1 MGMGKVC
8 IIIDEGNFY
17 HLVLKKLGIQSVDF
31 DFDKFA
37 YFLANERTI
46 IKEGKRFY
54 VPTVRER
61 GDKYESKQAMSNQTA
76 LFSRLIEAGN
86 WVIKSS
92 KLKTRIE
99 SIKIDNRVKDY
110 QDILRKGVQ
119 EIVYERSREK
129 GIDVKIATDLIIG
142 ALDKKYDTAI
152 LVSSDTDLVPALDLV
167 RHRFNK
173 KVEYIGFSIPKDE
186 SRHIYEETKPIA
198 RMIEKTDVLRGLV
211 ESDIKP
217 FIIEVK
223 KTKPLFER

>member
-1 MGMGKVC
+1 MERVC

-37 YFLANERTI
+37 YFLAGERGI

-54 VPTVRER
+54 VPTVREK
-61 GDKYESKQAMSNQTA
+61 GDEYESKQAMSNQTA
-76 LFSRLIEAGN
+76 LFSRLISSGN
-86 WVIKSS
+86 WVIKHS
-92 KLKTRIE
+92 KLKTRVE

-110 QDILRKGVQ
+110 QDILRKGIQ
-119 EIVYERSREK
+119 EIVYKRSREK

-152 LVSSDTDLVPALDLV
+152 LVSSDTDLVPALDLI
-167 RHRFNK
+167 RHRFK
-173 KVEYIGFSIPKDE
+173 KRVEYIGFSIPKDE
-186 SRHIYEETKPIA
+186 RRGIYEETKPIA

-217 FIIEVK
+217 FIIKVRE
-223 KTKPLFER
+223 TKPLFKR